1 MKKIIRLALPLAAA
15 LILASCGQEY
25 PSLPSSGDGSLED
38 SSIVSSE
45 GEGASS
51 SLEEGVS
58 SSEIHEAVSSS
69 ESSKVEGGEG
79 TSSSTPIEAAPTQA
93 DIAKVSF
100 KALPDLEVAS
110 EIDLADYLL
119 LETSD
124 GKEVAAAS
132 LLAFDLATYEEDD
145 VGTAYAL
152 DAEHPLVVTAAQMGT
167 TTLTISFEGAGGTT
181 LTASA
186 TLNIVENAAIGAY
199 MEVLG
204 TVKDT
209 FRAELDPYVG
219 VRTPDYAAIDTE
231 GQVVLGDGQLYRF
244 VVDDLATGEGFAVLA
259 PAIEESGEEALALA
273 MPEVGIGAGDIVYD
287 PTFEDL
293 GGSYYLSGDPVDE
306 VMASLGLNG
315 LLTMADGYYFPVA
328 LVLKNVTETEI
339 DLVPL
344 LMNYVDGSLVYVND
358 LIITEI
364 GTAALPYVEEYIE
377 SGKIPVADAGPLGDA
392 ILGAAEGLNYTI
404 RASGAFYEDGTDTL
418 IADADLPSYS
428 ALSDFYAAGKL
439 EREMLFTS
447 DGMYVESCM
456 YDDYGGGFS
465 PTNYGYLNHVD
476 GYVCTF
482 TMEDGV
488 AVMGSKDEDPYF
500 GTTTEAPFYDTYGG
514 NLSAV
519 TLESIEGAGLT
530 PDEEDPNLYHYVYAN
545 DINATGDYWYDM
557 SFGSLFMEPLY
568 GDMLSL
574 YLDDSQGRAMMWDM
588 TMDLHLEDDGSIS
601 FEIVLPTPIDE
612 TTTVDLVIDGSIS
625 DIGTTVIPGL
635 SDILDDEPEPSDPWG
650 GWYY

>member
-1 MKKIIRLALPLAAA
+1 MKKIISLALPLAAA
-15 LILASCGQEY
+15 LILASCGDE
-25 PSLPSSGDGSLED
+25 LPPLSSEGGNSLED
-38 SSIVSSE
+38 SSLVSS
-45 GEGASS
+45 G
-51 SLEEGVS
+51 
-58 SSEIHEAVSSS
+58 SEIHEAVSSS
-69 ESSKVEGGEG
+69 ESSKVEGGEE

-119 LETSD
+119 LETAD
-124 GKEVAAAS
+124 GKEVPAAS

-199 MEVLG
+199 MDVLG

-219 VRTPDYAAIDTE
+219 VRTSDYAAIDTE

-244 VVDDLATGEGFAVLA
+244 TVDDLATGEGFAVLA
-259 PAIEESGEEALALA
+259 PALEESGEEALALA
-273 MPEVGIGAGDIVYD
+273 MPEVDIGAGDIVYD

-315 LLTMADGYYFPVA
+315 LIAMADGYYIPVA

-344 LMNYVDGSLVYVND
+344 LMNYADGSLVYVND

-364 GTAALPYVEEYIE
+364 GTAALPYVDEYIE

-428 ALSDFYAAGKL
+428 SLSDFYAAGKL
-439 EREMLFTS
+439 ERQMLFTS

-456 YDDYGGGFS
+456 YDDYGGGFTPS
-465 PTNYGYLNHVD
+465 NYGYLNHVD
-476 GYVCTF
+476 GYVCNF

-500 GTTTEAPFYDTYGG
+500 GTTTEAPFYKTYGG

-530 PDEEDPNLYHYVYAN
+530 PDGEDPNLYHYVYAN
-545 DINATGDYWYDM
+545 DINATGDY
-557 SFGSLFMEPLY
+557 
-568 GDMLSL
+568 
-574 YLDDSQGRAMMWDM
+574 
-588 TMDLHLEDDGSIS
+588 
-601 FEIVLPTPIDE
+601 
-612 TTTVDLVIDGSIS
+612 
-625 DIGTTVIPGL
+625 
-635 SDILDDEPEPSDPWG
+635 
-650 GWYY
+650 